1 MKTPNKFKKVQKYK
15 SDHKSISSV
24 SLKLSV
30 GEVVVLICT
39 WNSQSMSSKLV
50 LEMIELKI
58 MIFGAVDSTPISKVS
73 LYLTDG

>member
-1 MKTPNKFKKVQKYK
+1 MKTPNKFQKVSKHK
-15 SDHKSISSV
+15 SGHKSISTV

-30 GEVVVLICT
+30 GEVGVLICT
-39 WNSQSMSSKLV
+39 LNSQSVSSKLV
-50 LEMIELKI
+50 LEMIEPKI